1 MQLFSRHVVFS
12 YGFPMQT
19 ASTLVLATALSWAA
33 APARA
38 QTVHRPDFTDGGG
51 PGESP
56 AGRGATDEVELSA
69 TEVQESEP
77 LAWWQRV
84 RFSGDFRSRYEGFY
98 QEGQS
103 TRHRSRLRL
112 RLRLDSQIN
121 EDTQLGI
128 QVASG
133 DPGTPV
139 STNQTFT
146 SFFRPKPFSLDRAFV
161 AYNPLAASAMTLG
174 MGKFGLP
181 QTRTQMIFDDDLN
194 FEGGWE
200 QAAWSLSD
208 TVGVNL
214 IAIQTAVNEVSRGD
228 DTYMIAAYGE
238 INFALGRSTLQIS
251 AANYGWG
258 NVDPIAIGSAV
269 GPLSSILTNA
279 VVRDVGG
286 QVTGYA
292 SRFNVVD
299 VIGEAT
305 LRFGDSKYPVRL
317 LAEYSRNTRAA
328 NDRDRGFW
336 TEAEFGSAGA
346 AGSFEASYTYGW
358 IEQEVT
364 PSAFVFSDMPGTNIR
379 LHMIN
384 TSWMLLPGLSWDVT
398 VHISKRLVVA
408 DLQPNNWLFRPHI
421 AAVVRF

>member
-1 MQLFSRHVVFS
+1 MFSPHVVFHPVGRS
-12 YGFPMQT
+12 PLALTF
-19 ASTLVLATALSWAA
+19 VLFAALS
-33 APARA
+33 APGYRARA
-38 QTVHRPDFTDGGG
+38 QSVPAVEIAQGRSTGQSPVDADAA
-51 PGESP
+51 EST
-56 AGRGATDEVELSA
+56 AAEA
-69 TEVQESEP
+69 QESEP
-77 LAWWQRV
+77 LAWWQRF
-84 RFSGDFRSRYEGFY
+84 RFSGDFRSRHEGFY
-98 QEGQS
+98 QEGQPA
-103 TRHRSRLRL
+103 RNRSRLRL

-121 EDTQLGI
+121 EDTRLGI

-146 SFFRPKPFSLDRAFV
+146 SFFRPKPFNLDRAFV
-161 AYNPLAASAMTLG
+161 AYNPRAASALTLG

-194 FEGGWE
+194 FEGGWQ
-200 QAAWSLSD
+200 QAEWTLSD
-208 TVGVNL
+208 AVGVSV

-228 DTYMIAAYGE
+228 DTYMMAGYGE
-238 INFALGRSTLQIS
+238 INFAFGRSTVQLS

-258 NVDPIAIGSAV
+258 NADSISIGSAV

-305 LRFGDSKYPVRL
+305 LRVGDGGYPVRL

-336 TEAEFGSAGA
+336 TEAEFGSAGE

-358 IEQEVT
+358 IEQDVT
-364 PSAFVFSDMPGTNIR
+364 PSAFVFSDMPGTNLR

-384 TSWMLLPGLSWDVT
+384 TSWMLLPGLSWDIRL
-398 VHISKRLVVA
+398 HISKRLVVEQ
-408 DLQPNNWLFRPHI
+408 LQPNNWLFRPHI